1 MRFAFRIV
9 MSKRFRLHLT
19 HLILIFLALLQ
30 SCAKIPAPQPSPP
43 PPAPDITDAVVESVD
58 EFDWSLLAKPAPEP
72 AKKPEPPPVK
82 FPTLPALP
90 EVPPESVVTS
100 PEVDAV
106 ANGLKYDTVVA
117 QRPAPLLGAKGW
129 QYRKN
134 SRGQIVG
141 FEFSNRGG
149 NRILP
154 EHHDIGKNQHFTRD
168 FQFRF
173 DDRARQDIHFS
184 VTDWVSSRD
193 RQFRLSELMN
203 SIFLFFPRLF
213 VPAIAAV
220 NANSVVTLP
229 TGEKVEFDAK
239 THEIVSGVFAEAPV
253 ALNTPQFPA
262 VEYLGKGVMVRVNS
276 RGNDPRIATIATITN
291 GSPDP
296 HCIQGPRCNRCQVP
310 AKELWEQKGAAR
322 FKFSS
327 DEEFDRYLRARCG
340 FGLPAVDAKSMF
352 ASSAGD

>member
-1 MRFAFRIV
+1 MNKRSRFHRANLLLV
-9 MSKRFRLHLT
+9 
-19 HLILIFLALLQ
+19 FLALLQ
-30 SCAKIPAPQPSPP
+30 SCAKAPAPLPQVPP
-43 PPAPDITDAVVESVD
+43 PEIDVTDAATESLD
-58 EFDWSLLAKPAPEP
+58 EFDWSLLAKLTPAP

-82 FPTLPALP
+82 LLTKPTP
-90 EVPPESVVTS
+90 EVPPESVVSS

-106 ANGLKYDTVVA
+106 LTGLKYDTVVS
-117 QRPAPLLGAKGW
+117 QRPAPVPGSTGW

-154 EHHDIGKNQHFTRD
+154 ERHDIGKNMHFTRD

-184 VTDWVSSRD
+184 VTDWTPSRD

-203 SIFLFFPRLF
+203 SVLVFFPRIF

-220 NANSVVTLP
+220 GANSVVTLP

-239 THEIVSGVFAEAPV
+239 THEIVSGVLAEAPV
-253 ALNTPQFPA
+253 GLSAPRFPA
-262 VEYLGKGVMVRVNS
+262 VDYVGKGVTVRANS
-276 RGNDPRIATIATITN
+276 RGNDPRIATVATITT

-296 HCIQGPRCNRCQVP
+296 NCTKGQSCNHCQMP
-310 AKELWEQKGAAR
+310 AKELWEQKGAVR
-322 FKFSS
+322 FKFST
-327 DEEFDRYLRARCG
+327 DEEFDRYLRAHCG
-340 FGLPAVDAKSMF
+340 FGLPQPGGKFMF
-352 ASSAGD
+352 VSSAGDSDK